1 VYDGDIGSVLITS
14 DEIQDKIAELADII
28 AADYGEPRPGEP
40 DLLLVGV
47 LKGAVMFMTD
57 LARRLP
63 VATQLEFMAI
73 SSYGSATSSSGVV
86 RILKDLDRDI
96 SNRHVL
102 IVEDIID
109 SGLTLSWLRKN
120 LESRGPASLQ
130 VVTLLRKNL
139 ESRGPA
145 SLAVV
150 TLLRKPEAAKL
161 DVDVAY
167 VGFDIPNEF
176 VVGFGLDYAERYRD
190 LPYIGTLHPSVYA

>member
-1 VYDGDIGSVLITS
+1 VYDGDIASVLITS
-14 DEIQDKIAELADII
+14 DEIQDKIAELADGI

-63 VATQLEFMAI
+63 VPTQLEFMAI

-96 SNRHVL
+96 SGRHVL

-130 VVTLLRKNL
+130 
-139 ESRGPA
+139 
-145 SLAVV
+145 VV

-190 LPYIGTLHPSVYA
+190 LPYIGRLKPAVYGP